1 MTPNKPTIRNQKGQS
16 SVEMVLIITVLVA
29 IAITVSE
36 GFRKNELF
44 AKLVSGPWQSL
55 AGLIQNGVWG
65 TPKDTYSQ
73 HPNQFERV
81 NTVRGEVLK

>member
-1 MTPNKPTIRNQKGQS
+1 VIPPKPEIINQKGQS
-16 SVEMVLIITVLVA
+16 TVEMVLILTVLVA
-29 IAITVSE
+29 IAITVGE
-36 GFRKNELF
+36 GFRNNELF

-65 TPKDTYSQ
+65 SPKDTYSQ

-81 NTVRGEVLK
+81 NTVRGEPLK